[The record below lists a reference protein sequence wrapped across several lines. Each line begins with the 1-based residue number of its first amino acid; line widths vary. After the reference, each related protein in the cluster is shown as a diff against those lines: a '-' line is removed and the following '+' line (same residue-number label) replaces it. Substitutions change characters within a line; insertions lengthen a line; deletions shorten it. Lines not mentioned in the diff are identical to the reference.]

1 MKPVAKSFA
10 YALLRIAIGLNFA
23 GHGLIRIYNG
33 VGTFASSTAEHLVR
47 TPLPHILVLGYASMI
62 PFIELI
68 LGIALVLGT
77 FTRVTLGVASLFIMT
92 LTLGV
97 TANQQ
102 WDVAGQQLLY
112 SLVLFVLL
120 FLHEHNDISLDNAL

>member
-1 MKPVAKSFA
+1 M
-10 YALLRIAIGLNFA
+10 
-23 GHGLIRIYNG
+23 
-33 VGTFASSTAEHLVR
+33 
-47 TPLPHILVLGYASMI
+47 PHILVLGFAYTI
-62 PFIELI
+62 PFIEAV

-77 FTRVTLGVASLFIMT
+77 FTRVTLGVASLFMMM

-102 WDVAGQQLLY
+102 WDIAGQQLLY